1 MSTIFR
7 ENGNKKPYIHI
18 NDVENICFTFQEVN
32 VLIEILRMKL
42 FVVCFDF
49 EGQAKTWLNTLRP
62 RSIKE
67 LEYANMLTSLVFLH
81 KFFSTL

>member
-7 ENGNKKPYIHI
+7 ENGNKKPYAHI

-49 EGQAKTWLNTLRP
+49 EGQAKT
-62 RSIKE
+62 
-67 LEYANMLTSLVFLH
+67 
-81 KFFSTL
+81 